1 MSQLNLTPEEEQVV
15 LSALR
20 SKANQYAAMFGCDDP
35 AILDLIA
42 KVEGQLPQPAVEAV
56 EEVVATTTSKAK
68 KAKAVEE

>member
-35 AILDLIA
+35 AILDLIL

-56 EEVVATTTSKAK
+56 EEVAPTPAPKAK
-68 KAKAVEE
+68 KSKAVEE

>member
-1 MSQLNLTPEEEQVV
+1 MSQLTLTKEEDQMV

-42 KVEGQLPQPAVEAV
+42 KVEGQLTQPVTESEVAVETPAPK
-56 EEVVATTTSKAK
+56 TK
-68 KAKAVEE
+68 KSKAVEE